1 MVAIL
6 SLMNLMV
13 NLGTIIVAPAA
24 PQILAGFHENSGLY
38 STILVSIWE
47 LGEILGPLII
57 APLAELYGK
66 LVIYNVANVL
76 FIIFSIGGATSTNI
90 DKLIAFRCLS
100 GLMVASTTLNDGT
113 IGDMFPP
120 EQRGGA
126 ISLISLFPLLGIV
139 VGPIIGGYLTA
150 AAGWRWTFWIITIA
164 TGVVQIGIF
173 VPERNIRGNDSPKK
187 RRTGLRKETGN
198 MALSDLNMRAIFLK
212 ARSSEREL

>member
-24 PQILAGFHENSGLY
+24 PRILADFHEGSGLY

-66 LVIYNVANVL
+66 WMIYNIANIL

-90 DKLIAFRCLS
+90 HMLIAFRCPS
-100 GLMVASTTLNDGT
+100 GLMVTSTTLNDGT
-113 IGDMFPP
+113 IGGMFPP

-126 ISLISLFPLLGIV
+126 ISLINLCPLLGIIA
-139 VGPIIGGYLTA
+139 GLIIGAYLTA
-150 AAGWRWTFWIITIA
+150 AAGRRWTFWIITIA
-164 TGVVQIGIF
+164 TGVVQIGFLFLRETYKVTILQKKDEP
-173 VPERNIRGNDSPKK
+173 VKKGN
-187 RRTGLRKETGN
+187 RKYGTP
-198 MALSDLNMRAIFLK
+198 I
-212 ARSSEREL
+212 

>member
-24 PQILAGFHENSGLY
+24 PAAPQILADFHESSYLY

-66 LVIYNVANVL
+66 WVIYNIANIL

-90 DKLIAFRCLS
+90 HMLIAF
-100 GLMVASTTLNDGT
+100 
-113 IGDMFPP
+113 
-120 EQRGGA
+120 
-126 ISLISLFPLLGIV
+126 
-139 VGPIIGGYLTA
+139 
-150 AAGWRWTFWIITIA
+150 
-164 TGVVQIGIF
+164 
-173 VPERNIRGNDSPKK
+173 
-187 RRTGLRKETGN
+187 
-198 MALSDLNMRAIFLK
+198 
-212 ARSSEREL
+212 